1 MTKGFAA
8 KTQALIDRLGVLGL
22 LLMGLSL
29 AGATAISG

>member
-1 MTKGFAA
+1 MTKTFASRI
-8 KTQALIDRLGVLGL
+8 QGLIDRLGVLGL